1 MQIFFERNR
10 RARAT
15 VMAVAVLTLMI
26 SEAATAQFKS
36 SNFVPYSS
44 VSVGLGT
51 SSYYGDLAPYSRPFA
66 STFGMLRWSATA
78 DYTRHFTPR
87 FGARASFTWA
97 RITGDDFKM
106 NNGSNGRPLS
116 FARNLHFR
124 NDLKEFALTGIFKII
139 PDSRSYDRRPQFSPY
154 LFAGIAAVAHNPMAR
169 EPDLNGDRWVKLQPL
184 GTEGQGSPGDD
195 IAKPYSL
202 ITLAIPVGF
211 GLRYKINEH
220 FDVSAELGFRFTTS
234 DYLDDVSGNY
244 PDPNVLKDDLARAM
258 SNRSAEPTAA
268 RKGGDR
274 TAGLKKFLAEQ
285 YGITDAGIDPFVAIG
300 QTEYAAPGTPRGNP
314 ARKDTY
320 MTGSIHL
327 IYILG
332 SPIKCPPLK

>member
-10 RARAT
+10 RAKAT
-15 VMAVAVLTLMI
+15 VMAMAMLVLLV

-44 VSVGLGT
+44 VSVGIGT
-51 SSYYGDLAPYSRPFA
+51 SSYFGEMAPYGRPLA
-66 STFGMLRWSATA
+66 STFGMMRWNATA
-78 DYTRHFTPR
+78 SYARHFTPR

-97 RITGDDFKM
+97 RISGDDYTLNKEDK
-106 NNGSNGRPLS
+106 GYPIS

-124 NDLKEFALTGIFKII
+124 NDLKEFALVGIYKLI
-139 PDSRSYDRRPQFSPY
+139 PDSRSYDRRPQWSPY
-154 LFAGIAAVAHNPMAR
+154 VFAGIAAVAHNPMAR
-169 EPDLNGDRWVKLQPL
+169 VPDLDGDRWVKLQPL
-184 GTEGQGSPGDD
+184 GTEGQGSPGVDQ
-195 IAKPYSL
+195 KPYSL
-202 ITLAIPVGF
+202 VALAIPVGF
-211 GLRYKINEH
+211 GVRYKINQR

-234 DYLDDVSGNY
+234 NYLDDVGGYY

-274 TAGLKKFLAEQ
+274 TAGLQKFLAQE
-285 YGITDAGIDPFVAIG
+285 YDIDAAVDPFVAIR
-300 QTEYAAPGTPRGNP
+300 QTEYGTPGTMRGNP
-314 ARKDTY
+314 ARNDNY
-320 MTGSIHL
+320 LLGNIHL
-327 IYILG
+327 TYILG

>member
-1 MQIFFERNR
+1 MNTFFEKNR
-10 RARAT
+10 KRGIRG
-15 VMAVAVLTLMI
+15 AVL
-26 SEAATAQFKS
+26 AALVLGASDGARAQFKS
-36 SNFVPYSS
+36 SSFVPYSS
-44 VSVGLGT
+44 VSAGIGT
-51 SSYYGDLAPYSRPFA
+51 SSYYGDLAPYSRPLA

-78 DYTRHFTPR
+78 NYTRHFTPR

-106 NNGSNGRPLS
+106 HQGDRAVPNL

-154 LFAGIAAVAHNPMAR
+154 LFAGIAAVAHNPVAR
-169 EPDLNGDRWVKLQPL
+169 VPDLDGDRWVKLQPL
-184 GTEGQGSPGDD
+184 GTEGQGSPGYE
-195 IAKPYSL
+195 KPYSL
-202 ITLAIPVGF
+202 VQLAIPLGLGF
-211 GLRYKINEH
+211 RYKINAR
-220 FDVSAELGFRFTTS
+220 FDVAAELGFRLTS
-234 DYLDDVSGNY
+234 TDYLDDVSGNY

-274 TAGLKKFLAEQ
+274 TAGLQKFLAERYQ
-285 YGITDAGIDPFVAIG
+285 IDPGVDPFVAIQ
-300 QTEYAAPGTPRGNP
+300 QTDYASPNTPRGTHPGRN
-314 ARKDTY
+314 DTY

-327 IYILG
+327 TYILG
-332 SPIKCPPLK
+332 NPIKCPPLK

>member
-1 MQIFFERNR
+1 ML
-10 RARAT
+10 A
-15 VMAVAVLTLMI
+15 TLMLWG
-26 SEAATAQFKS
+26 SEGAMAQFRS

-44 VSVGLGT
+44 VSVGIGT
-51 SSYYGDLAPYSRPFA
+51 SSYYGDMAAYSRPFA

-78 DYTRHFTPR
+78 NYTRHFTPR

-106 NNGSNGRPLS
+106 QSGDNGVPAL

-154 LFAGIAAVAHNPMAR
+154 LFAGIAAVAHNPVAR
-169 EPDLNGDRWVKLQPL
+169 VPDLDGDRWVKLQPL
-184 GTEGQGSPGDD
+184 GTEGQGSPGYD
-195 IAKPYSL
+195 KPYSL
-202 ITLAIPVGF
+202 VQFAVPLGLGF
-211 GLRYKINEH
+211 RYKINAR
-220 FDVSAELGFRFTTS
+220 FDVGAELGFRFTST
-234 DYLDDVSGNY
+234 DYLDDVSKYY

-274 TAGLKKFLAEQ
+274 TAGLQKFLAERYQ
-285 YGITDAGIDPFVAIG
+285 ITDPSVDPFVAIQ
-300 QTEYAAPGTPRGNP
+300 QTDYASPGTARGTHPGRN
-314 ARKDTY
+314 DTY
-320 MTGSIHL
+320 MTGTIHVT
-327 IYILG
+327 YILG